1 MTCDNSD
8 IEGLA
13 ANDSSGMGDHISI
26 QKRSFARG
34 HRDGAVRYFDG
45 AHLSKKSPP
54 ARVVSSFIRGEQ
66 DRLRGPA
73 NSSAHDALGA
83 ATTLAHDKETRE
95 RSWLC
100 LSTPATGLDF
110 PDFRAL

>member
-1 MTCDNSD
+1 LTCDNSD
-8 IEGLA
+8 IEDLA

-66 DRLRGPA
+66 DRLRVQPTAALMMPCG
-73 NSSAHDALGA
+73 SHDPC
-83 ATTLAHDKETRE
+83 HDKETR
-95 RSWLC
+95 
-100 LSTPATGLDF
+100 
-110 PDFRAL
+110 